1 MANNYK
7 LSEEQYHALLEENT
21 PIKKFNEIFDQ
32 TNKRFVYIV
41 MTLDKL
47 IGRERDYLDDLD
59 KPDHSRAAFFKE
71 EMFYDSPYNSLRNGN
86 FDKYENF
93 FPTSWLKENFET
105 QVQQEVM
112 EFEEEKNA
120 AKNARK
126 LVEKQI
132 KTDMASM
139 KEQITAKLTPEELAY
154 INFKP
159 FKEYIVDYDKAQAKR
174 EKEEQRQAHLA
185 HIAQY
190 KNKMK

>member
-1 MANNYK
+1 MKNNYK
-7 LSEEQYHALLEENT
+7 LSEEQYQALLDENT
-21 PIKKFNEIFDQ
+21 SIKKYNEIFDQ
-32 TNKRFVYIV
+32 ANKRFVYIV
-41 MTLDKL
+41 MELDKI
-47 IGRERDYLDDLD
+47 IGRERDSLDDLD

-71 EMFYDSPYNSLRNGN
+71 EMFYDSPYNSLRNEN
-86 FDKYENF
+86 FDKYDYF
-93 FPTSWLKENFET
+93 FPTSWLKEDFED
-105 QVQQEVM
+105 QVKQEVS
-112 EFEEEKNA
+112 EFEAEENA

-126 LVEKQI
+126 LVEKKV